1 MPSSLDRLRSAVREE
16 GAGGV
21 ARRVARRGAHS
32 IVLREEHIWYSL
44 DLKGERPRR
53 PLPEGFEL
61 HLATA
66 ADAES
71 VAQLPNQPAVDE
83 VRTRIDGSAD
93 VYMVR
98 EAGKPAFACTIFRGR
113 TPTVAA
119 RGGWLELP
127 ADTVC
132 LEDSGTSPD
141 FRGRGVAPGAWSAIA
156 DALAERGFKIML
168 TKVTVDNEPSR
179 KAVVKAGF
187 AEAADMRL
195 RRVGPFRRVA
205 LSPLGAPGAEFIS
218 ALLGG

>member
-1 MPSSLDRLRSAVREE
+1 MPNALTRVRSAVREE
-16 GAGGV
+16 GAAGV
-21 ARRVARRGAHS
+21 ARRVSQKA
-32 IVLREEHIWYSL
+32 VLREQHIWYSL
-44 DLKGERPRR
+44 DLNGERPRR
-53 PLPEGFEL
+53 PLPEGFDL

-66 ADAES
+66 ADAGS
-71 VAQLPNQPAVDE
+71 VAQLPNQPAIDE
-83 VRTRIDGSAD
+83 VRTRIDDSAD

-98 EAGKPAFACTIFRGR
+98 EAGKPAFACTIFRER

-127 ADTVC
+127 DDTVC

-141 FRGRGVAPGAWSAIA
+141 FRGRGVAPGAWSTIA
-156 DALAERGFKIML
+156 DDLAERGFKIML
-168 TKVTVDNEPSR
+168 TKVAVDNEPSR

-195 RRVGPFRRVA
+195 RRIGPFRRVA
-205 LSPLGAPGAEFIS
+205 LSPLGAPGAEFIG